1 MNITI
6 KVEDPKFKIGDY
18 IKFANRCIAEVYD
31 YYVEVYSDFSL
42 RKSKLNVGNQE
53 TYYTLVVQESYCDSL
68 LPSSVLIFSDL
79 KVENEGEKVEYTGK
93 KFEPK
98 IAYNN
103 IKEQA

>member
-6 KVEDPKFKIGDY
+6 KVEDPKFNIGDC

-53 TYYTLVVQESYCDSL
+53 VYYTLVVQESYCDNL
-68 LPSSVLIFSDL
+68 TPSDVLVFSNL
-79 KVENEGEKVEYTGK
+79 KVDNEGKKVEYIGK
-93 KFEPK
+93 RFEPR
-98 IAYNN
+98 IAYNT
-103 IKEQA
+103 IKE